1 MAWEPGFSDQPLW
14 LLRNDPWG
22 SMTMKRIGN
31 MGEQVMMKQDF
42 WSHKMMQRFMLMA
55 MLLLGL
61 STAQVNAEEEMAENS
76 LETIDVSSLPGNR
89 VQIKFSMAGP
99 AAEPLSFT
107 IDNPARIAMDFA
119 ATTNNLAK
127 RTTQVGVGA
136 ARSISAVEA
145 RGRTRVVL
153 NLLRLVP
160 YETRVEGNNVYVI
173 LDSTGSAMSLSSAPV
188 DKERTVFTSREISA
202 SHSVKS
208 VDFRRGEEG
217 EARIMVTLS
226 DPGTSVNIQEQGG
239 KLALDFI
246 DSSIAKELEQRL
258 DVVDFATP
266 VTMIDTF
273 RQGGNVRVVISAKE
287 EFDHIAYQSGDL
299 LTVELKKSVKPTLED
314 LRRKGE
320 EGGFVGERLSLN
332 FQNIEVRAVLQ
343 LIADFTDMNLVT
355 SDTVA
360 GSVTLRLQN
369 VPWDQALDIIL
380 KTKGLGMRK
389 TGNLLFVAP
398 ALEIADR
405 EKADLEARQ
414 QIRELEALHSE
425 MIQVNYAKAGEL
437 AEILQGQGEG
447 DSKNSLLS
455 ARGSVSIDERT
466 NTLLVRDT
474 IASLE
479 EIHRLVGSLDIPV
492 RQVLIES
499 RLVIANSSY
508 NKDIGTRFGVSRDTL
523 GADTTGSGSQFSGT
537 LEGTTDLVNNAGLE
551 IPSSLNVNLPAAPAS
566 GTAASFAMSFV
577 KLPFGTNVDLEL
589 SAMVAEGEGEVVSSP
604 RLITANQK
612 EAYIEQGVE
621 IAYTEAT
628 GEGNA
633 TISFK
638 KAVLSL
644 KVTPQITPD
653 DRVIMD
659 LLIKKDSVGDI
670 FDSVPSINTRE
681 ISTQVLVENGET
693 VVLGGV
699 YEEATNDG
707 MSKVPFLGD
716 LPLIGA
722 LFRSTTKRD
731 SKEELLVFITPKIIK
746 EGLSI
751 N

>member
-1 MAWEPGFSDQPLW
+1 
-14 LLRNDPWG
+14 
-22 SMTMKRIGN
+22 MKQIGN
-31 MGEQVMMKQDF
+31 MSEQAMMKRDF
-42 WSHKMMQRFMLMA
+42 WDHKMMQRFILTA

-61 STAQVNAEEEMAENS
+61 SAAQVNAEETAAENS
-76 LETIDVSSLPGNR
+76 LEAVDVSSLSGNR
-89 VQIKFSMAGP
+89 VQIKFSMSGP

-119 ATTNNLAK
+119 ATSNNLAK

-173 LDSTGSAMSLSSAPV
+173 LGGTGAAMSVASAPV
-188 DKERTVFTSREISA
+188 DKAPTVFTSREISA
-202 SHSVKS
+202 SHSIKG

-217 EARIMVTLS
+217 EGRIMVTLS
-226 DPGTSVNIQEQGG
+226 DAGTSVNIQEQGG

-273 RQGGNVRVVISAKE
+273 RQGGNVRVVISAKDKFE
-287 EFDHIAYQSGDL
+287 HMAYQSGDL
-299 LTVELKKSVKPTLED
+299 LTVEIKKSIEPTLED
-314 LRRKGE
+314 LRRQGDE
-320 EGGFVGERLSLN
+320 AGFVGERLSLN

-343 LIADFTDMNLVT
+343 LIADFTEMNLVT

-380 KTKGLGMRK
+380 KTKGLGVRK
-389 TGNLLFVAP
+389 TGNLLFIAP
-398 ALEIADR
+398 SQEIADR
-405 EKADLEARQ
+405 EKSDLEARQ
-414 QIRELEALHSE
+414 QIKELEPLYSE
-425 MIQVNYAKAGEL
+425 MIQINYAKADEIAAMLKGE
-437 AEILQGQGEG
+437 
-447 DSKNSLLS
+447 KNSLLS
-455 ARGSVSIDERT
+455 ARGNVTIDERT
-466 NTLLVRDT
+466 NTLLIQDT
-474 IASLE
+474 ASSLE
-479 EIHRLVGSLDIPV
+479 EIHRLISKLDIPV
-492 RQVLIES
+492 RQVLIEA

-508 NKDIGTRFGVSRDTL
+508 NKDIGSRFGVSRDTL
-523 GADTTGSGSQFSGT
+523 GANTTGSGSQFSGSLGATDELINNDT
-537 LEGTTDLVNNAGLE
+537 LTAPGR
-551 IPSSLNVNLPAAPAS
+551 LNVNLPATPETGS
-566 GTAASFAMSFV
+566 AAAFAMSFV

-589 SAMVAEGEGEVVSSP
+589 SAMVAEGQGEVVSSP

-612 EAYIEQGVE
+612 EAFIEQGVE
-621 IAYTEAT
+621 IAYQESTEGGAAAT
-628 GEGNA
+628 A
-633 TISFK
+633 FK

-644 KVTPQITPD
+644 RVTPQITPD

-659 LLIKKDSVGDI
+659 LQINKDSVGDI
-670 FDSVPSINTRE
+670 FGGVPSINTRE
-681 ISTQVLVENGET
+681 INTQVLVENGET

-699 YEEATNDG
+699 YEESTNDG
-707 MSKVPFLGD
+707 TSKVPFLGD

-722 LFRSTTKRD
+722 LFRSKTKRD

>member
-1 MAWEPGFSDQPLW
+1 
-14 LLRNDPWG
+14 
-22 SMTMKRIGN
+22 
-31 MGEQVMMKQDF
+31 
-42 WSHKMMQRFMLMA
+42 MQRFTLMA

-61 STAQVNAEEEMAENS
+61 SVGQVNAEEAAAENS
-76 LETIDVSSLPGNR
+76 LEAVDVSSLPGNR
-89 VQIKFSMAGP
+89 VQIKFSMSSP

-119 ATTNNLAK
+119 ATNNNLAQ

-173 LDSTGSAMSLSSAPV
+173 LDSTGAAMSVASPPV
-188 DKERTVFTSREISA
+188 DKDPTVFTSREISA
-202 SHSVKS
+202 SHSIKS

-226 DPGTSVNIQEQGG
+226 DAGTSVNIQEQGG

-246 DSSIAKELEQRL
+246 DSSIATELEQRL

-273 RQGGNVRVVISAKE
+273 RQGGNVRIVISAKDKFE
-287 EFDHIAYQSGDL
+287 HMAYQSGDL
-299 LTVELKKSVKPTLED
+299 LTVEIKKSVEPTLED
-314 LRRKGE
+314 LRRQGD

-343 LIADFTDMNLVT
+343 LIADFTEMNLVT

-380 KTKGLGMRK
+380 KTKGLGVRK

-398 ALEIADR
+398 SQEIADR
-405 EKADLEARQ
+405 EKS
-414 QIRELEALHSE
+414 ELEASQQIKELEPLYSE
-425 MIQVNYAKAGEL
+425 MLQINYAKADEVAMMLKGEK
-437 AEILQGQGEG
+437 
-447 DSKNSLLS
+447 SSLLS
-455 ARGSVSIDERT
+455 ARGNVTIDART
-466 NTLLVRDT
+466 NTLLIQDT
-474 IASLE
+474 ATSLE
-479 EIHRLVGSLDIPV
+479 EIHRLISKLDIPV
-492 RQVLIES
+492 RQVLIEA

-508 NKDIGTRFGVSRDTL
+508 NKDIGSRFGVSRDTL
-523 GADTTGSGSQFSGT
+523 GANTTGSGSQFSGS
-537 LEGTTDLVNNAGLE
+537 LGATDQLVNNDTLTAPGR
-551 IPSSLNVNLPAAPAS
+551 LNVNLPATPETGS
-566 GTAASFAMSFV
+566 AAAFAMSFV

-589 SAMVAEGEGEVVSSP
+589 SAMVAEGQGEVVSSP

-621 IAYTEAT
+621 IAYQESTEGGAAST
-628 GEGNA
+628 
-633 TISFK
+633 SFK

-644 KVTPQITPD
+644 TVTPQITPD

-659 LLIKKDSVGDI
+659 LQIKKDSVGALYAG
-670 FDSVPSINTRE
+670 VPSINTRE

-699 YEEATNDG
+699 YEEISNDG
-707 MSKVPFLGD
+707 TSKVPFLGD